1 VLALANDTEYGLA
14 AGVHTQ
20 DISKAHYVAENLH
33 AGTVWINC
41 YNSFHEAV
49 PFGGFNQSGFGKE
62 MGKDGLDNYI
72 QTKAVRIMLDQA
84 KLA

>member
-1 VLALANDTEYGLA
+1 
-14 AGVHTQ
+14 
-20 DISKAHYVAENLH
+20 
-33 AGTVWINC
+33 
-41 YNSFHEAV
+41 
-49 PFGGFNQSGFGKE
+49 